1 MTPAVYC
8 IARRDTQ
15 EVTRIG
21 AYTNATT
28 ARVALQ
34 AMGEYRSRECVP
46 VAMYSADQV
55 AKLLAAAMTARAALS
70 ELLVTRDPKVYAD
83 ALRALDEAI
92 GDA

>member
-1 MTPAVYC
+1 MKPAVYC
-8 IARRDTQ
+8 IALRDTQ

-21 AYTNATT
+21 AYKNATT
-28 ARVALQ
+28 ALVALQ

-70 ELLVTRDPKVYAD
+70 ELLMRRDPKVYSD
-83 ALRALDEAI
+83 ALRALDDAI